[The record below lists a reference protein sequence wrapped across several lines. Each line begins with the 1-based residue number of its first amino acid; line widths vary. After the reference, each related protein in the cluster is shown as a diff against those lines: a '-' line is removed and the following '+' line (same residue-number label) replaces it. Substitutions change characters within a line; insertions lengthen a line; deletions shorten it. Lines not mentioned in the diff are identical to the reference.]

1 MLYSQHFIIPG
12 NKKELFRLNLRSSF
26 AFLSF
31 TDSRRF
37 ALIKPFSKLFS
48 SSLLIR
54 TRVPWMPY
62 ESLEKE
68 KARRKIYFQYQRVEF
83 FIVKPFGRHWL
94 GSAEKE
100 SHKYYSIGFEIQF
113 TFTRTNDEPLLASLC
128 RLPFLLHNDN
138 NLLNP
143 STPFRADGIGAKTKQ
158 KKETSSVRRRATYW
172 NQIVRKLS
180 LNGTHDD
187 ALDSVQ

>member
-31 TDSRRF
+31 TDSRSF

-48 SSLLIR
+48 SSLLIVLGFHECH
-54 TRVPWMPY
+54 TRA
-62 ESLEKE
+62 SRRK

-83 FIVKPFGRHWL
+83 FIVKPFGRHKL

-113 TFTRTNDEPLLASLC
+113 TFTRTNDESLLASLC
-128 RLPFLLHNDN
+128 RLFLF
-138 NLLNP
+138 
-143 STPFRADGIGAKTKQ
+143 SCTT
-158 KKETSSVRRRATYW
+158 TTTY
-172 NQIVRKLS
+172 
-180 LNGTHDD
+180 
-187 ALDSVQ
+187 